1 MKNVEV
7 GYFIEYGGEGGIRT
21 HGDLRHNGFRDR
33 PDQPLQ
39 HLSAHRK
46 AKIGRQVCIYR
57 LPTTTMVADEGIEPP
72 TPALGR
78 RRSIH

>member
-39 HLSAHRK
+39 HLSA
-46 AKIGRQVCIYR
+46 Q
-57 LPTTTMVADEGIEPP
+57 TT
-72 TPALGR
+72 
-78 RRSIH
+78 